1 MALATKQDH
10 KIIGENRALTIL
22 EGSHILDSGVKSDLI
37 TLEVDEIHTAGGI
50 QNQEISDLDKV
61 IVNHLI

>member
-1 MALATKQDH
+1 MALTQKQDN
-10 KIIGENRALTIL
+10 KIMGENRALTVL
-22 EGSHILDSGVKSDLI
+22 EGSHILDSGVKYDLA

-61 IVNHLI
+61 SVNLLT